1 MKTMTTL
8 MQNNTG
14 ILSLWETMAREHADG
29 MVKRLIPSGAPIRIF
44 GIYAFPENICGVAF
58 SYSKS
63 IKVSV
68 ESFKNLKE
76 LNVKQVPD
84 TTYESNNL
92 LIIQLSSNAN
102 RDVFACLCDN
112 LTGVIQNA
120 ATEQKAVREVLNRL
134 EKWKALFDKVGADGL
149 TIPEQQGLYGELTYL
164 HKLISSNLL
173 SKFDSLGVWVG
184 SDRAMRDFQ
193 GKGWAVEV
201 KTSSANNAGQIM
213 INGKRQLDETLLD
226 RLFLYHLSLEA
237 SRMNGETLNDKV
249 DEVRSLLADDIAA
262 LGSLNAKLFEAGY
275 SDNHRHLY
283 EDRCYKIRAEHIY
296 RINNGFPRIREHEL
310 RCGINDVSY
319 TIDVSVCDEYMLSE
333 SEHFK
338 IIHECEL

>member
-1 MKTMTTL
+1 

-14 ILSLWETMAREHADG
+14 ILSLWETMAQEHAYG
-29 MVKRLIPSGAPIRIF
+29 MIKRMFPSAAPIRIF
-44 GIYAFPENICGVAF
+44 GTYTSPENICGVAF

-76 LNVKQVPD
+76 LNVKLVPD
-84 TTYESNNL
+84 TTYETNNL

-112 LTGVIQNA
+112 LTSVIQNA
-120 ATEQKAVREVLNRL
+120 DTEQKAVREVLNRL
-134 EKWKALFDKVGADGL
+134 EKWKTLFDRTAADGL
-149 TIPEQQGLYGELTYL
+149 SLPEQQGLYGELTYL
-164 HKLISSNLL
+164 YKLINRNML
-173 SKFDSLGVWVG
+173 SKLDSLNVWVG

-201 KTSSANNAGQIM
+201 KTSSANNAGQIT

-249 DEVRSLLADDIAA
+249 DGIRGLLADDIAA
-262 LGSLNAKLFEAGY
+262 LGSFNVKLFEAGY
-275 SDNHRHLY
+275 SDSQRHLY
-283 EDRCYKIRAEHIY
+283 DDRCYKIRAEHIY
-296 RINNGFPRIREHEL
+296 NIDREFPRIKEQEL
-310 RCGINDVSY
+310 RRGINDVVY
-319 TIDVSVCDEYMLSE
+319 TLDISACDEYLSSE

-338 IIHECEL
+338 TIQECES